1 MIDQPFTESERRRLL
16 MMAIKAVPRSEPPDR
31 ELLQIIG
38 KLSGTDTVLISR
50 RAYRV
55 SDD

>member
-1 MIDQPFTESERRRLL
+1 